1 MTQWMH
7 FKLKF
12 QRYNLSTLGEKVKKI
27 RSKNA
32 GPFWITIDIFC
43 GDKNIYKEVC
53 NKLKNSKISS
63 LLMISEQ
70 DLKRFEIDNLN
81 VIKFSFPRKII
92 QGDIFDRDM
101 HGAQLAVLLSEMKL

>member
-1 MTQWMH
+1 MH

-43 GDKNIYKEVC
+43 EDKMIYKDVC

-101 HGAQLAVLLSEMKL
+101 HGAQLAVLLSEMKF

>member
-1 MTQWMH
+1 M
-7 FKLKF
+7 
-12 QRYNLSTLGEKVKKI
+12 STLGEKVKKI

-43 GDKNIYKEVC
+43 EDKKKYKYVC

-101 HGAQLAVLLSEMKL
+101 HGAQLAFLLSEMKF

>member
-1 MTQWMH
+1 MH
-7 FKLKF
+7 FKLKY
-12 QRYNLSTLGEKVKKI
+12 QRYNLVTLGKKVRKI

-43 GDKNIYKEVC
+43 GNKKIYKEVC
-53 NKLKNSKISS
+53 NKLKNSEIIN

-70 DLKRFEIDNLN
+70 QLKRFEIDDLN

-101 HGAQLAVLLSEMKL
+101 HGAQLAVLLSELKF

>member
-1 MTQWMH
+1 M
-7 FKLKF
+7 
-12 QRYNLSTLGEKVKKI
+12 STLGEKVRKI

-43 GDKNIYKEVC
+43 GNKNIYKEVC
-53 NKLKNSKISS
+53 NKLTNSEIVN

-70 DLKRFEIDNLN
+70 QLKRFEIDDLN

-101 HGAQLAVLLSEMKL
+101 HGAQLAVLLSEMKF

>member
-1 MTQWMH
+1 MH

-32 GPFWITIDIFC
+32 GPFWITIDVFC
-43 GDKNIYKEVC
+43 GDKMIYKDVC

-63 LLMISEQ
+63 LLMINEQ
-70 DLKRFEIDNLN
+70 DLKRFDIDNLN

-101 HGAQLAVLLSEMKL
+101 HGAQLAVLLSEMKF

>member
-1 MTQWMH
+1 M
-7 FKLKF
+7 L
-12 QRYNLSTLGEKVKKI
+12 TLGEKVRKI
-27 RSKNA
+27 RSTHA

-43 GDKNIYKEVC
+43 GNKKIYKEVC
-53 NKLKNSKISS
+53 NKLKNSEIIN

-70 DLKRFEIDNLN
+70 QLKRFEIDDLN

-101 HGAQLAVLLSEMKL
+101 HGAQLAVLLSEMKF

>member
-1 MTQWMH
+1 M
-7 FKLKF
+7 
-12 QRYNLSTLGEKVKKI
+12 STLGEKVKKI

-43 GDKNIYKEVC
+43 GDKKIYKDVC
-53 NKLKNSKISS
+53 NKLSNAKISS

-81 VIKFSFPRKII
+81 VIKFNLNISK
-92 QGDIFDRDM
+92 
-101 HGAQLAVLLSEMKL
+101 QLQCSRTVRV

>member
-1 MTQWMH
+1 MH

-32 GPFWITIDIFC
+32 GPFWITIDVFC
-43 GDKNIYKEVC
+43 GDKKIYMDVC
-53 NKLKNSKISS
+53 KKLKNSKISS
-63 LLMISEQ
+63 LLMITEQ
-70 DLKRFEIDNLN
+70 DLKRFEIENLN

-101 HGAQLAVLLSEMKL
+101 HGAQVAFLLSEMKF

>member
-1 MTQWMH
+1 M
-7 FKLKF
+7 L
-12 QRYNLSTLGEKVKKI
+12 TLGKKVRKI

-43 GDKNIYKEVC
+43 GNKKIYKEVC
-53 NKLKNSKISS
+53 NKLKNSEIIN

-70 DLKRFEIDNLN
+70 QLKRFEIDDLN

-101 HGAQLAVLLSEMKL
+101 HGAQVAVLLSEMNF

>member
-1 MTQWMH
+1 M
-7 FKLKF
+7 
-12 QRYNLSTLGEKVKKI
+12 STLGEKVKKI

-43 GDKNIYKEVC
+43 ENKKIYNDVC
-53 NKLKNSKISS
+53 NKLINSQISS

-101 HGAQLAVLLSEMKL
+101 HGAQLAVLLSEMKF